1 MSGIGPRLSRIVG
14 GTRRAWLVEFE
25 GCRCPRRRGHGE
37 EQVQYLEVGCCR
49 ARSPRGLSCG
59 QHGWRQWE
67 MEAWVADGRHSEQS
81 WAAARVCLPP
91 ALAEP
96 PRQTCSLA
104 LLAGGSLDAAAVVVV
119 AVADGGVVAEEVVV
133 GGWETEA
140 GVVLGMPQHV
150 VVVVRG

>member
-1 MSGIGPRLSRIVG
+1 M
-14 GTRRAWLVEFE
+14 
-25 GCRCPRRRGHGE
+25 
-37 EQVQYLEVGCCR
+37 
-49 ARSPRGLSCG
+49 
-59 QHGWRQWE
+59 
-67 MEAWVADGRHSEQS
+67 ADGRHSEQS
-81 WAAARVCLPP
+81 WAEARVCQPP

-96 PRQTCSLA
+96 PQQTCSLA
-104 LLAGGSLDAAAVVVV
+104 LLAGGSLDAAAVV